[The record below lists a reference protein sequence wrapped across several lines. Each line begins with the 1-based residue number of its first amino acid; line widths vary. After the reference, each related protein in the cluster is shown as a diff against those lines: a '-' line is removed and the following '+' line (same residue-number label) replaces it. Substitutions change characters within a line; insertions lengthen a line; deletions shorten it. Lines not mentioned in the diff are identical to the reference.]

1 MPDHRCKSLSTLPWH
16 VLQHHQKWFTIER
29 IHGRR
34 SLNGDRLAK
43 SAKVEASF
51 FDLCHTSRLC
61 WRCLYGS
68 VSKEKYKIFNFIKYE
83 INTLLVSQV
92 NILFKKARQ
101 WMESGFIPSHPP
113 SLSPRKKLSEICPYG
128 IQYFL
133 SLPLSL
139 SLSHT
144 HIGILKCI
152 GKDKL
157 HTLSLSLSLSLSHTH
172 TLVFS
177 NALVKI
183 NYILIIEIIV
193 LLASDTTSHTTR
205 GDPFTRKDRPRST
218 RSFSMRGLCLST
230 SLESPTSMC
239 TMNCVLVS
247 INTAVDLFALKPICS
262 TYQRVG

>member
-1 MPDHRCKSLSTLPWH
+1 MNFLENGFVHGIYHNFTNGKWKITYRPPGQTCLLFMWDKMPDHRCKSLSTLPWH

-157 HTLSLSLSLSLSHTH
+157 HTLSLSLSLSLSLTHTH
-172 TLVFS
+172 T
-177 NALVKI
+177 
-183 NYILIIEIIV
+183 
-193 LLASDTTSHTTR
+193 HTHWY
-205 GDPFTRKDRPRST
+205 SQ
-218 RSFSMRGLCLST
+218 MHW
-230 SLESPTSMC
+230 
-239 TMNCVLVS
+239 
-247 INTAVDLFALKPICS
+247 
-262 TYQRVG
+262 